1 LPANPDFFTV
11 QCDGIGAFGIDYVD
25 PNTDPDEHVVYAF
38 VWFKPRIPDGF
49 VIWAPGLTPPRGI
62 ALDDVRGRF
71 SPEDGKLRTIV
82 AQSLNEKQRITV
94 TGDPFTLTFDGQPT
108 GSLAEASTPAQVLTA
123 LEALS
128 NINPGDVFVSGQ
140 TQNEKQTVT
149 VTGDPFT
156 LTFDGEPTEPI
167 DDSVNAGF
175 VKAALQRL
183 PNIGSGGCAVAGPSG
198 GPFVVEFTGPLAG
211 TNVAQ
216 MTGTNV
222 TVETVIAG
230 STGSPFT
237 VTFQG
242 QYETVDVPALTATNA
257 TIETVQPGTPDLG
270 VKLVANTAL
279 LALDELIY
287 DVEFDVP
294 DDTDNDLDDNR
305 KILPFAIS
313 ADVAANATIN
323 LATVERLPHRSEL
336 GI

>member
-1 LPANPDFFTV
+1 
-11 QCDGIGAFGIDYVD
+11 
-25 PNTDPDEHVVYAF
+25 
-38 VWFKPRIPDGF
+38 
-49 VIWAPGLTPPRGI
+49 
-62 ALDDVRGRF
+62 
-71 SPEDGKLRTIV
+71 
-82 AQSLNEKQRITV
+82 
-94 TGDPFTLTFDGQPT
+94 
-108 GSLAEASTPAQVLTA
+108 LAEATTPAQVLTA

>member
-1 LPANPDFFTV
+1 
-11 QCDGIGAFGIDYVD
+11 
-25 PNTDPDEHVVYAF
+25 
-38 VWFKPRIPDGF
+38 
-49 VIWAPGLTPPRGI
+49 
-62 ALDDVRGRF
+62 
-71 SPEDGKLRTIV
+71 
-82 AQSLNEKQRITV
+82 LNEKQRITV

-128 NINPGDVFVSGQ
+128 NIEPGDVFVSGQ
-140 TQNEKQTVT
+140 TQNEKQTIT
-149 VTGDPFT
+149 IGGGATGGTFP
-156 LTFDGEPTEPI
+156 LTFDGETTAPI
-167 DDSVNAGF
+167 SRNANAGL
-175 VKAALQRL
+175 VKAALQYL
-183 PNIGSGGCAVAGPSG
+183 PNIGQGGVAVAGPSG
-198 GPFVVEFTGPLAG
+198 GPYVVEFTGPLAG

-216 MTGTNV
+216 MTSSAASLTGGTPTIGV
-222 TVETVIAG
+222 TTTIAG

-242 QYETVDVPALTATNA
+242 QYETVDVPVMTATNA

-313 ADVAANATIN
+313 ADVDANTVIN